1 MKIKMQKLFFFG
13 IAVLFSFA
21 TLAQDFLEVPNSN
34 PALHSEGSKFKLKER
49 KNAYLLD
56 SVVYQFSTQSLPF
69 IDDFTSDNFPT
80 LVTDPLSDPRVK
92 DSLFYALRELN
103 NDIYRGIALDTTPTF
118 VYTIDSVSTGYD
130 TISTTP
136 NQGINLFAFELSSYP
151 VEFELVT
158 LYPPYNVTDTLS
170 GGTDTTFISPL
181 YVQDSIRYYIVEVDS
196 NAFYA
201 DRFVHLNNALGFYP
215 PSIGVVSFDGL
226 DERGLPYDFETLVS
240 SGQADYLT
248 SNPIDLSGTSD
259 STYFSFYYQAKGFAL
274 DGPDT
279 EDSLSLEFYNDS
291 TKRWGLVWQ
300 TEGIAPNQSPD
311 SFRQVI
317 LRVEP
322 KFRRSGFQFRFRNR
336 ARLNGA
342 FDHWNLDYIYLD
354 DNRSF
359 RDTAQKDLAY
369 VYPASSFLKDYTAM
383 PIWHFRSNP
392 DQYIADS
399 VLLVVRNNHDEPL
412 NVFNKIQVK
421 DPLNPP
427 PNYLYTFPG
436 LNFFRGID
444 ALGNLNLG
452 YPLNFNYPIPNT
464 DTFRVI
470 QEACDVDFRPAPIE
484 EKDFIKANDTVY
496 STAILN
502 RYYAYDDGS
511 AEASYGIDAGS
522 QGANKTYIAVRF
534 DMPFQDTIGGVQ
546 MYFLPQENDI
556 RNQRFKLTV
565 WSGLN
570 PPNVIFQ
577 KEVDDRA
584 IFGERD
590 GFITYW
596 FDSLVIA
603 GPTFYVGFEKTG
615 PRSMALGYDFNR
627 NNRDKI
633 SWSLDGFNW
642 FFPSNNIFDG
652 SLMIRP
658 ILRKKEFG
666 VGIAESP
673 KQPSAQKLK
682 VFPNPVE
689 HEFYIPEL
697 PKGLD
702 RLQLYTTDG
711 RLVREYDP
719 RQYAYSVD
727 GLGDGIFILRAQSN
741 QGGVWTA
748 KIMVHQR

>member
-1 MKIKMQKLFFFG
+1 MQKLFFFA
-13 IAVLFSFA
+13 IAVLFSF
-21 TLAQDFLEVPNSN
+21 TVLAQDFLEVPNSN
-34 PALHSEGSKFKLKER
+34 PVLHPEGSKLKQS
-49 KNAYLLD
+49 KSTYIQD
-56 SVVYQFSTQSLPF
+56 SIVYQFDTLTLPF
-69 IDDFTSDNFPT
+69 VDDFTSDNFPK
-80 LVTDPLSDPRVK
+80 LVTDPLNDPRVK
-92 DSLFYALRELN
+92 DSLFFVLRELN
-103 NDIYRGIALDTTPTF
+103 GNIYRGGPLDTTQTF
-118 VYTIDSVSTGYD
+118 LYTVDSTTINND
-130 TISTTP
+130 TIATTP
-136 NQGINLFAFELSSYP
+136 YQGINLLVYDINDFP
-151 VEFELVT
+151 VGFGLFT
-158 LYPPYNVTDTLS
+158 LYPPYNVVEYTTGGSDTS
-170 GGTDTTFISPL
+170 FISSGF
-181 YVQDSIRYYIVEVDS
+181 VQDSIRYYIVDQDTS
-196 NAFYA
+196 AYYA
-201 DRFVHLNNALGFYP
+201 DRFVHLNNTLGFYP

-226 DERGLPYDFETLVS
+226 DERGLPYDFDAIAS

-259 STYFSFYYQAKGFAL
+259 STYFSFFYQAKGFAL

-291 TKRWGLVWQ
+291 TNSWGLVWQ

-322 KFRRSGFQFRFRNR
+322 QFRRSGFQFRFRNR
-336 ARLNGA
+336 ARLSGA
-342 FDHWNLDYIYLD
+342 FDHWNLDYLYLD

-359 RDTAQKDLAY
+359 RDTSQKDLAF

-383 PIWHFRSNP
+383 PIWHFNSNP

-399 VLLVVRNNHDEPL
+399 VLLLARNNHDDPL

-427 PNYLYTFPG
+427 PNYLFTFPG
-436 LNFFRGID
+436 LNFFTGID
-444 ALGNLNLG
+444 AFGSLDLG
-452 YPLNFNYPIPNT
+452 YPLNLNYPIPNT

-484 EKDFIKANDTVY
+484 EKDFIQANDTVY

-522 QGANKTYIAVRF
+522 QGGAQTYIAVRF
-534 DMPFQDTIGGVQ
+534 DMPFQDTIGGVE
-546 MYFLPQENDI
+546 MYFFPQENDI

-570 PPNVIFQ
+570 PPNIIFQ
-577 KEVDDRA
+577 KEVEDRA

-596 FDSLVIA
+596 FDSLVVA

-615 PRSMALGYDFNR
+615 ARSMALGYDFNR

-642 FFPSNNIFDG
+642 FLPSNNIFDG

-666 VGIAESP
+666 VGIAEAP
-673 KQPSAQKLK
+673 KQAAAQRLS
-682 VFPNPVE
+682 VYPNPVVD
-689 HEFYIPEL
+689 EFYISEIPG
-697 PKGLD
+697 GLD
-702 RLQLYTTDG
+702 RLELYTAEG
-711 RLVREYDP
+711 RLVRDYSP

-727 GLGDGIFILRAQSN
+727 GLKGGIFILRAQSN

-748 KIMVHQR
+748 KIMIH